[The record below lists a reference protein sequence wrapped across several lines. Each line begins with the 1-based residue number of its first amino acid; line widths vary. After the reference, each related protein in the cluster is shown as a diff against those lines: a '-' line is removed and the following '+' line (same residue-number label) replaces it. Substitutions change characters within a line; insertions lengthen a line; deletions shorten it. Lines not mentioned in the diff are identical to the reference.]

1 MQNLYVYFVCIV
13 MYKKRNIRA
22 IEIATECGDYD
33 GADHKA
39 WVIDQMVRILAGDK
53 YDDIIKDVCNGE
65 EGPDTYHWP
74 IGTPP

>member
-1 MQNLYVYFVCIV
+1 MC
-13 MYKKRNIRA
+13 YKKLNTQA
-22 IEIATECGDYD
+22 IKIATECGGYD

-53 YDDIIKDVCNGE
+53 YDDIIKDICNGE
-65 EGPDTYHWP
+65 EGSDTYHWP